1 MKIKLL
7 SILLLCFSLVT
18 LAQTSIV
25 ASGVKATGSGG
36 TVNYSVGPIIF
47 KKPNGQSSTD
57 GLQQPFEILTLS
69 SDEFNAS
76 SIELSFYP
84 NPTATELHLLLK
96 NSGNDVFYFQLAS
109 LDGRILISAQKI
121 LNEDT
126 IVNLELHPQGIYFLQ
141 VTSGNKNIKTFKIIK
156 R

>member
-109 LDGRILISAQKI
+109 LDGRILVSAQKI
-121 LNEDT
+121 ITEDT

>member
-7 SILLLCFSLVT
+7 SILLLGFSLET
-18 LAQTSIV
+18 LAQTGIV

-47 KKPNGQSSTD
+47 KKPNGQPATD

-69 SDEFNAS
+69 SDEFNTT
-76 SIELSFYP
+76 SIDLSFYP
-84 NPTATELHLLLK
+84 NPTARDLHLLLK
-96 NSGNDVFYFQLAS
+96 SRESDVFYFQLSS
-109 LDGRILISAQKI
+109 LDGKALVSVQKI
-121 LNEDT
+121 LTEDT
-126 IVNLELHPQGIYFLQ
+126 IVNMEAYPKGIYLLQ

>member
-7 SILLLCFSLVT
+7 SILLLGFSLET
-18 LAQTSIV
+18 LAQTGIV

-47 KKPNGQSSTD
+47 KKPNGQPATD

-69 SDEFNAS
+69 SDEFNTT
-76 SIELSFYP
+76 SIDLSFYP
-84 NPTATELHLLLK
+84 NPTATDLHLLLK
-96 NSGNDVFYFQLAS
+96 SKESDVFYFQLSS
-109 LDGRILISAQKI
+109 LDGKALVSVQKI
-121 LNEDT
+121 LTEDT
-126 IVNLELHPQGIYFLQ
+126 IVNMEAYPKGIYLLQ

>member
-7 SILLLCFSLVT
+7 SILLLGFSLGT

-25 ASGVKATGSGG
+25 AAGINTTGSGG
-36 TVNYSVGPIIF
+36 TVNYTVGPIIF
-47 KKPNGQSSTD
+47 KKPNGQTSTD

-69 SDEFNAS
+69 SDEFNTT

-96 NSGNDVFYFQLAS
+96 NSGNEVFYFQLAS
-109 LDGRILISAQKI
+109 LDGRTLVSAEKILI
-121 LNEDT
+121 EDT
-126 IVNLELHPQGIYFLQ
+126 IVNLEVHPQGIYFLQ

>member
-7 SILLLCFSLVT
+7 SILFFGFSHGAI
-18 LAQTSIV
+18 AQNGIV

-47 KKPNGQSSTD
+47 KKPNGQPSTD

-69 SDEFNAS
+69 SDEFNTT
-76 SIELSFYP
+76 SIELSFFP
-84 NPTATELHLLLK
+84 NPTAKELHLLLK
-96 NSGNDVFYFQLAS
+96 NSGNEVFYFQLAS
-109 LDGRILISAQKI
+109 LDGRTLVSAQKI
-121 LNEDT
+121 LSEDT
-126 IVNLELHPQGIYFLQ
+126 IVNLEVHPQGIYFLQ
-141 VTSGNKNIKTFKIIK
+141 VTSGNKSIKTFKIIK

>member
-7 SILLLCFSLVT
+7 SILLLGFSLGT
-18 LAQTSIV
+18 LAQTNIV
-25 ASGVKATGSGG
+25 AAGINATGSGG
-36 TVNYSVGPIIF
+36 TVNYTVGPIIF
-47 KKPNGQSSTD
+47 KKPNGQPTTD

-69 SDEFNAS
+69 SDEFNTT

-96 NSGNDVFYFQLAS
+96 NSGNEVFYFQLSS
-109 LDGRILISAQKI
+109 LDGKKLVSAQKI
-121 LNEDT
+121 LTVDT
-126 IVNLELHPQGIYFLQ
+126 IVNMEAYPKGIYLLQ

>member
-7 SILLLCFSLVT
+7 SILLLGFSLGT
-18 LAQTSIV
+18 LAQTNIV
-25 ASGVKATGSGG
+25 SAGINTTGSGG
-36 TVNYSVGPIIF
+36 TVNYTVGPIIF
-47 KKPNGQSSTD
+47 KKPNGQTSTD

-69 SDEFNAS
+69 SDEFNTT

-96 NSGNDVFYFQLAS
+96 NSGNEVFYFQLAS
-109 LDGRILISAQKI
+109 LDGRTLVSAEKILI
-121 LNEDT
+121 EDT
-126 IVNLELHPQGIYFLQ
+126 IVNLEVHPQGIYFLQ

>member
-7 SILLLCFSLVT
+7 SILLLGFSLGT
-18 LAQTSIV
+18 LAQTNIV
-25 ASGVKATGSGG
+25 AAGINATGSGG

-47 KKPNGQSSTD
+47 KKPNGQPSTN

-69 SDEFNAS
+69 SDDFNTT

-84 NPTATELHLLLK
+84 NPTVADLHLLLK
-96 NSGNDVFYFQLAS
+96 NRGNDMFYFQLAS
-109 LDGRILISAQKI
+109 LDGRTIVSEQKI
-121 LNEDT
+121 LTEDT
-126 IVNLELHPQGIYFLQ
+126 IVNMEAYPKGIYLLQ

>member
-7 SILLLCFSLVT
+7 SILLLGFSLGT

-25 ASGVKATGSGG
+25 AAGINATGSGG
-36 TVNYSVGPIIF
+36 TVNYTVGPIIF
-47 KKPNGQSSTD
+47 KKPNGQPATD

-69 SDEFNAS
+69 SEDFNTT

-84 NPTATELHLLLK
+84 NPTATDLHLLLK
-96 NSGNDVFYFQLAS
+96 NSGNEVFYFQLVS
-109 LDGRILISAQKI
+109 LNGRTLVSEQKI
-121 LNEDT
+121 LIEDT
-126 IVNLELHPQGIYFLQ
+126 IVNMEAYPKGIYLLQ
-141 VTSGNKNIKTFKIIK
+141 VTSGNKTIKTFKIIK

>member
-7 SILLLCFSLVT
+7 SILLLGFSLGT

-109 LDGRILISAQKI
+109 LDGRILVSAQKI
-121 LNEDT
+121 ITEDT

>member
-7 SILLLCFSLVT
+7 SILFFGFSHGA
-18 LAQTSIV
+18 LAQNGIV

-47 KKPNGQSSTD
+47 KKPNGQPSTD

-69 SDEFNAS
+69 SDVFNTT

-84 NPTATELHLLLK
+84 NPTVAYLHLLLK
-96 NSGNDVFYFQLAS
+96 NRGSDVFYFQLSS
-109 LDGRILISAQKI
+109 LDGKTLVSAQKI
-121 LNEDT
+121 LTEDT
-126 IVNLELHPQGIYFLQ
+126 IVNMEAYPKGIYLLQ
-141 VTSGNKNIKTFKIIK
+141 VTFCNKNIKTFKIIK

>member
-7 SILLLCFSLVT
+7 SILLLGFSLGT
-18 LAQTSIV
+18 LAQTNIV
-25 ASGVKATGSGG
+25 AAGINATGSGG

-47 KKPNGQSSTD
+47 KKPNGQPSAD

-69 SDEFNAS
+69 SDDFNTT

-84 NPTATELHLLLK
+84 NPTVADLHLLLK
-96 NSGNDVFYFQLAS
+96 NRGNDMFYFQLAS
-109 LDGRILISAQKI
+109 LDGRTLVSAQKI
-121 LNEDT
+121 LTVDT
-126 IVNLELHPQGIYFLQ
+126 IVNMEAYPKGIYLLQ